1 VYSPKEALERFRLVD
16 GYHMELVASE
26 PIVQDP
32 IAIDFDADGRM
43 YVVEMRGFMPNVQG
57 IGEDRPV
64 GRIVVAEDTDGDG
77 KMDKSTVF
85 ADSLVLPRAV
95 KVLEHGVLVG
105 APPNLWLMRDTTGD
119 LRADTRELIRDD
131 FGDPKGNPEHNANG
145 LFWGIDNW
153 IHTANYPGQFR
164 VGTDGKIVFR
174 KTADE
179 GQWGVAADDYGRL
192 YRNSNEDPLRA
203 DLIASH
209 YEERNPALPS
219 LRGVYER
226 LTANIAV
233 WPDHKTPA
241 INRGYREITMRKD
254 SSLAHYTSAGSPTP
268 YVGDRLPAEL
278 KGSVFV
284 TESAGNLVGR
294 LIVSEQDAG
303 FPTART
309 AYDHKEFLTSTDQ
322 RFRPV
327 NLANAPDG
335 TLYVVDMYRGIVQ
348 HRVFITG
355 YLEQK
360 IRERGMEQPIGLG
373 RIWRIA
379 HTSTT
384 RGERPQLSA
393 KRPSEL
399 VPYLAHPSAWWR
411 LTAQRLLVE
420 RRDSSVAPALR
431 TMARTHADD
440 RARLHALWTLDGLGA
455 ADPTLLTAALGDSSP
470 HVRAAAIRIAE
481 PILARGDAAFQTAA
495 MRLIGDPDP
504 AVRRQLAASIG
515 ELPPATRANALLI
528 VAERNGDDPIVADLV
543 VSGLS
548 GRELP
553 FLERV
558 LASRDEDADR
568 LGATVRSLARAV
580 VTSGDPAG
588 LQRLLKL
595 AGETSRPRW
604 QRLAL
609 LDGAGRPEGQRG
621 GVVIKL
627 GAKPGAL
634 LAMTT
639 SADTALRTKAL
650 HVAESV
656 TWPGKPVTT
665 PPVKPLTAEEAA
677 RFAVGERQYAAT
689 CSACHQPTGTGL
701 PGVAKPLVGSA
712 LALGPPERVIRI
724 LLHGKEG
731 AMLMPPLG
739 KTLTDDQIAAVLTYV
754 RRSWG
759 NAASPIDAAAVK
771 EIRGNTADRNKP
783 WTEDELQRVRR

>member
-1 VYSPKEALERFRLVD
+1 VYSPKEALKLFRLVD

-32 IAIDFDADGRM
+32 VAIDFDADGRM
-43 YVVEMRGFMPNVQG
+43 YVVEMRGFMPNLQG
-57 IGEDRPV
+57 IGEDQPV

-77 KMDKSTVF
+77 IMDKSTIF

-164 VGTDGKIVFR
+164 VGPDGKIVFR
-174 KTADE
+174 KTVDE

-209 YEERNPALPS
+209 YAMRNATLPS

-241 INRGYREITMRKD
+241 INRGYRDITMRKD

-294 LIVSEQDAG
+294 LIVSERDAG
-303 FPTART
+303 FPTAQT

-384 RGERPQLSA
+384 PGERPRLSA

-420 RRDSSVAPALR
+420 RHDSSVAPALR

-455 ADPTLLTAALGDSSP
+455 ADQALLTAALRDSSP

-504 AVRRQLAASIG
+504 TVRRQLAASIG
-515 ELPPATRANALLI
+515 EVPPATRADALLI
-528 VAERNGDDPIVADLV
+528 VTERDGEDPIIADLV

-558 LASRDEDADR
+558 LALKAEEPER
-568 LGATVRSLARAV
+568 LGATVRSLSRAI
-580 VTSGDPAG
+580 VTSGNPAG
-588 LQRLLKL
+588 VQRMLTL
-595 AGETSRPRW
+595 AGETSRARW

-609 LDGAGRPEGQRG
+609 LDGARRPAGQQG
-621 GVVIKL
+621 GVVVKL
-627 GAKPGAL
+627 GTKPVGL
-634 LAMTT
+634 LATT
-639 SADTALRTKAL
+639 ASADTALRTKAL
-650 HVAESV
+650 QVAETV

-665 PPVKPLTAEEAA
+665 PPVKPLTQEEAA
-677 RFAVGERQYAAT
+677 RFAVGARQYAST
-689 CSACHQPTGTGL
+689 CSGCHQALGTGL
-701 PGVAKPLVGSA
+701 PGVAKPLVGSP
-712 LALGPPERVIRI
+712 LALGPPERVVRI
-724 LLHGKEG
+724 VLHGKEG

-739 KTLTDDQIAAVLTYV
+739 GTLTDDQIAAVLTFV

-759 NAASPIDAAAVK
+759 NTASPIDAAEVK
-771 EIRGNTADRNKP
+771 EIRGNTMGRNKP
-783 WTEDELQRVRR
+783 WTEDELKRVRR